1 RVDISYRPL
10 RIAYAIKAGD
20 MGAFRAAARISFA
33 LWGGRFNP
41 IIVVDKPQEAAS
53 LIDVFR
59 VDVILPLGDSEQVKE
74 FPKKFPHI
82 ITPFFHE
89 NIFVGDAEHGARSEV
104 LDVHNALAHLQD
116 RPEWKQVK
124 ERGLQLYTWAS
135 NDPLADV
142 FLMQFGEYPSA
153 DEIHIDYRGLLKNV
167 SDAN

>member
-1 RVDISYRPL
+1 MQRRGFHL
-10 RIAYAIKAGD
+10 Q
-20 MGAFRAAARISFA
+20 

-53 LIDVFR
+53 LIDVFH
-59 VDVILPLGDSEQVKE
+59 VDMILPLGDSEQVKE

-104 LDVHNALAHLQD
+104 LDVHNALVHLQD

-124 ERGLQLYTWAS
+124 ERGLRLYAWAPE
-135 NDPLADV
+135 DPL
-142 FLMQFGEYPSA
+142 LMFS
-153 DEIHIDYRGLLKNV
+153 
-167 SDAN
+167 